1 MGIRQQKRP
10 FAPQPEVRETDYGAK
25 FVNAVT
31 ETKDEPEVVK
41 LEEQVKKEDEQ
52 VVETEPVEEVKNEEQ
67 PVEKPKKKGGRPK
80 KSK

>member
-1 MGIRQQKRP
+1 M
-10 FAPQPEVRETDYGAK
+10 
-25 FVNAVT
+25 NAVT

-67 PVEKPKKKGGRPK
+67 PAEKPKKKGGRPK